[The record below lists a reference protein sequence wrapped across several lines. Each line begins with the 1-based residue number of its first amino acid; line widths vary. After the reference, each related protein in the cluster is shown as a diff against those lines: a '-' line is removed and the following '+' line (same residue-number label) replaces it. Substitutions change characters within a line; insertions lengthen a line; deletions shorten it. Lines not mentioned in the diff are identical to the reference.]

1 MKRTMMPVRLEEL
14 VSAYGSD
21 PKRWPENERGDALM
35 LLERSPEL
43 RERMREAQT
52 LDTALDRMPS
62 DVPAAAMARV
72 MASVERGM
80 TREFKPAS
88 KKTFSLWSWGGIST
102 AAWPRAVA
110 FAGIAMLG
118 IFIGLSS
125 DPSALTPTESAFDG
139 SVSTGETSLI
149 GEFAS
154 WLD

>member
-1 MKRTMMPVRLEEL
+1 MKQTMTPVRLEEL
-14 VSAYGSD
+14 VLAYGSD

-35 LLERSPEL
+35 LLECSPKL

-52 LDTALDRMPS
+52 LDTALDRVPS

-72 MASVERGM
+72 MASIERGM
-80 TREFKPAS
+80 TTDIKPAA
-88 KKTFSLWSWGGIST
+88 KRTFSFWNWGGIST
-102 AAWPRAVA
+102 AMWPRAAA

-139 SVSTGETSLI
+139 SVNTGETSLI